1 MPALARKSRPR
12 WTAPTGPARAPAA
25 PPPDLGPS
33 PHRVVVELR
42 PDPQQPAARVQGARR
57 ASTILRLAASG
68 SISPPM
74 FRAALRFVDDL
85 SLASGATRR
94 SAIPLCRASGAATA
108 PEPPMAC
115 VLALARVRAASDAL
129 KASNGHAV
137 FWWVVVDDRTLAA
150 FAARHHCR
158 DDTAS
163 DLLRTALTALGQHYG
178 LIA

>member
-1 MPALARKSRPR
+1 M
-12 WTAPTGPARAPAA
+12 
-25 PPPDLGPS
+25 
-33 PHRVVVELR
+33 VELR

-85 SLASGATRR
+85 SLAAGATRR

-115 VLALARVRAASDAL
+115 VLALARVRAAQRAL
-129 KASNGHAV
+129 WAAGNGYNV
-137 FWWVVVDDRTLAA
+137 FWRVVIEDRSLTAVAA
-150 FAARHHCR
+150 HYHCR
-158 DDTAS
+158 DDIAS
-163 DLLRTALTALGQHYG
+163 ELLRTALTALGRHYG
-178 LIA
+178 LIDP